1 MTDQSVSSIAEIL
14 GQKKLKVIWRD
25 EDYFIRTMDSLSPEE
40 FGRVMAYGKNL
51 STLTDEDIK
60 VDNGVRVVKAI
71 DDVIAII
78 GPDFP
83 RHKVSFKEKA
93 QAFLRKRY
101 IRKFDLSLDDCVLI
115 LQFWTENSSKK
126 KKLVKT
132 VMKPRRKRR

>member
-1 MTDQSVSSIAEIL
+1 MSNQGVSNIAEIL

-25 EDYFIRTMDSLSPEE
+25 EDYFIRTMDSLSPED

-126 KKLVKT
+126 KLVKT
-132 VMKPRRKRR
+132 VMKPKRKRR